1 MIIILLAKIT
11 KMSWFDHPE
20 IQGVIQNLFNL
31 QTMGNERLLLLS
43 LTAIHDIIIEMSY
56 VHRVKNLNVNRRISL
71 SFRDSQ
77 LYAIFKQSLQ
87 HVDHFINQVSTQ
99 QAMQQIA
106 ITNQNPMG
114 LPERSNM
121 MTESLLQALCILERA
136 LSFDFTAIL
145 LNETLDDPITTNIP
159 TSWAP
164 FIVD

>member
-77 LYAIFKQSLQ
+77 LYAIFKQSLV

-106 ITNQNPMG
+106 ITN
-114 LPERSNM
+114 
-121 MTESLLQALCILERA
+121 
-136 LSFDFTAIL
+136 
-145 LNETLDDPITTNIP
+145 
-159 TSWAP
+159 
-164 FIVD
+164 